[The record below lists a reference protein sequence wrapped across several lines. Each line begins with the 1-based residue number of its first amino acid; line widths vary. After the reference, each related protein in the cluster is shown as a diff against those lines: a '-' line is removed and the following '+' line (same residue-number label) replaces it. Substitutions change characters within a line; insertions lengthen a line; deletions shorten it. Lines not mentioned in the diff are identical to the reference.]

1 VNLVAQIQWFP
12 GHMAKARRL
21 VEAKMGL
28 VDIVFELL
36 DARIP
41 AASANPVIAEIIKN
55 KPRLIILNKADLA
68 DQIELIKWLNFYK
81 KQGFNA
87 VTTNSLAGESV
98 NKILPEC
105 DKMLAS
111 IATKEATKGLR
122 PRAYRAMV
130 LGIPNV
136 GKSAFINRLAKRSAT
151 KTGDKPGVTQ
161 AQQYIKVSDKLELL
175 DNPGILWPKFEVP
188 GVGMKLSLVGS
199 IKDEILPLEDIVA
212 YGIKYVSTNYPGL
225 IEKRYQIDTIDTN
238 NLLSTYDAI
247 GRSRGC
253 LLTGNRIDYERVM
266 RVFLD
271 DLRHQKIGNINFEKV
286 EDYV

>member
-1 VNLVAQIQWFP
+1 VAQIQWFP

-41 AASANPVIAEIIKN
+41 KSSANPVIAEIIKN

-68 DQIELIKWLNFYK
+68 DPNELNKWLYYYK

-87 VTTNSLAGESV
+87 ITTNSLAGDSIKKV
-98 NKILPEC
+98 LPEC
-105 DKMLAS
+105 DKVLAN
-111 IATKEATKGLR
+111 IVAKEAAKGLK

-136 GKSAFINRLAKRSAT
+136 GKSAFINRLAKRNAA
-151 KTGDKPGVTQ
+151 KTGDKPGITQ

-175 DNPGILWPKFEVP
+175 DNPGILWPKFEDP
-188 GVGMKLSLVGS
+188 HVGMKLSLIGS
-199 IKDEILPLEDIVA
+199 IKDEILPLEEIVA
-212 YGIKYVSTNYPGL
+212 YGIKYLTHYYPGL
-225 IEKRYQIDTIDTN
+225 IEKRYQIDTIDLN
-238 NLLSTYDAI
+238 DLLHIYDAI
-247 GRSRGC
+247 GRNRGC
-253 LLTGNRIDYERVM
+253 LLSGNQIDYERVM
-266 RVFLD
+266 HIFLD
-271 DLRHQKIGNINFEKV
+271 DLRHQKIGNLSFDKV